1 MVAWI
6 HNGTAYGW
14 SPTHVA
20 FTASFTDRYV
30 FMVDVAYLANGCHAG
45 YRNVSQ
51 LAGWQSDQRHVAFFC
66 HQLSHDAGC
75 ARKLCALAWVKLNV
89 VDEGTNRDVGQRQSV
104 AGLDVCVSARLDNI
118 ADLQAVWSDDVSLLA
133 VLVLN
138 QRDVSGAVR
147 VYSRVSTVAG
157 MSTLLRL
164 KSMMRYFLLLP
175 PPRWRTVILP

>member
-1 MVAWI
+1 MVAWV

-75 ARKLCALAWVKLNV
+75 ARKLCALTWVKLNV

-118 ADLQAVWSDDVSLLA
+118 ADLQAVGSDDVSLLA

-147 VYSRVSTVAG
+147 GSG
-157 MSTLLRL
+157 
-164 KSMMRYFLLLP
+164 
-175 PPRWRTVILP
+175 RTPE